1 MARFGYHRPPG
12 PREDEMAN
20 REGFGRDQEEPK
32 PDYPQQRRQAVQEAR
47 KELDEAPSP
56 EDFSSYPPLEASPA
70 ERFSTGQEAASEAL
84 EDQQQRRLQKSMVD
98 RVKSQ
103 GIRAA
108 ESIGIPLGMA
118 MQPQQTVDMAPD
130 PLTGRRTH
138 REAATL
144 ANQDLAQNRREIKQ
158 WMKDNPGL
166 KGRQKVIGTGGEY
179 RSGPW
184 NRSPQQPI
192 KMSTSDVPVPDP
204 KKGFDLTDKM
214 AREVASARIPVEDAQ
229 FQKGR
234 DQRGI
239 KYQEKWKSLYDNPKS
254 LPDLDPKVRGRL
266 AKLTDAHIAKAEE
279 ELRGSQSALG
289 KAEKEFGKAKAAIYN
304 NPAYKKWVAA
314 TAKAMDRSQEFKNL
328 SAMASDL
335 TTGVAKAAGGISGG
349 MALLGIITGGLM
361 VGHEVLKELGDADDT
376 AIPKTLRFIA
386 QNQEASL
393 YDYHVAPEA
402 AAQLTIEDIEA
413 LYQDGTLSHEFYT
426 QLKGR

>member
-1 MARFGYHRPPG
+1 
-12 PREDEMAN
+12 MAN

-47 KELDEAPSP
+47 EELDEAPIP
-56 EDFSSYPPLEASPA
+56 EDFSSYPPLETVPA

-84 EDQQQRRLQKSMVD
+84 EDQQQRRLEQSMVD

-108 ESIGIPLGMA
+108 ESVGIPLGMA

-130 PLTGRRTH
+130 PVRGFETQ

-144 ANQDLAQNRREIKQ
+144 ANQELAQNRKWIKQ
-158 WMKDNPGL
+158 YMKDNPEHVWRGKKGPNPFDQIFRGSSRVSTSGDPYRRTWYEE
-166 KGRQKVIGTGGEY
+166 KGRRIQKE
-179 RSGPW
+179 
-184 NRSPQQPI
+184 PI
-192 KMSTSDVPVPDP
+192 
-204 KKGFDLTDKM
+204 DK
-214 AREVASARIPVEDAQ
+214 AREPLDKARKHQDYIKDMDKRHDKIRDIHPDWNPLKKMRAEAAEGVQAAQ
-229 FQKGR
+229 G
-234 DQRGI
+234 
-239 KYQEKWKSLYDNPKS
+239 
-254 LPDLDPKVRGRL
+254 
-266 AKLTDAHIAKAEE
+266 
-279 ELRGSQSALG
+279 
-289 KAEKEFGKAKAAIYN
+289 EFDKAKAAVHN
-304 NPAYKKWVAA
+304 TPAYNKWAAA
-314 TAKAMDRSQEFKNL
+314 TARAMRGSQELQNL

-335 TTGVAKAAGGISGG
+335 ITGVSKAAGGISGG
-349 MALLGIITGGLM
+349 MALFGIVTGGLM

-386 QNQEASL
+386 QNQEAPL

-402 AAQLTIEDIEA
+402 AAQLTPQDIEE